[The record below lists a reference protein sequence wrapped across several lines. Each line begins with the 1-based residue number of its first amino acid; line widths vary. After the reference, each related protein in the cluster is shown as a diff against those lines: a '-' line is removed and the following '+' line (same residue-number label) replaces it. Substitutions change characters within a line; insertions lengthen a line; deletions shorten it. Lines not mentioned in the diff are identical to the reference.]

1 MTSPGAAPTCD
12 DAPAPAADDTPA
24 ADDAPAPAADDTP
37 TAAADDAPAPAADD
51 AYRTLV
57 VGGGGIRGVSAL
69 GAAARLSDAGL
80 LADVDT
86 FVGTSAGALVCAVLA
101 VKRDLREVMAV
112 LEREKYAPDY
122 DLAGMGSKYGLDSG
136 RHLASWIHRIL
147 GARYTFAEVRARFGT
162 TLVVCATDLTRRRA
176 AYLGPD
182 THPEMD
188 VGLALRATCA
198 VPLYFA
204 AVRTA
209 GGGLYVDGALMDNF
223 PMAWAR
229 AHTSRGRAL
238 GVCIRGDDPAPITS
252 LDTYVGA
259 LVDCIVQTDHDC
271 ADADDPDVV
280 YLRAPPDIGTLHLS
294 LSPAGLARLFDAG
307 RDQAGRFLASA

>member
-1 MTSPGAAPTCD
+1 MTSPAAAPTSD
-12 DAPAPAADDTPA
+12 DAVDAEDQRDAPPATADD
-24 ADDAPAPAADDTP
+24 DV
-37 TAAADDAPAPAADD
+37 
-51 AYRTLV
+51 YRTLV

-69 GAAARLSDAGL
+69 GAAARLADAGL

-101 VKRDLREVMAV
+101 VRRDVREVMAV

-122 DLAGMGSKYGLDSG
+122 DLAGIGSKYGLDSG

-182 THPEMD
+182 THPDMD

-209 GGGLYVDGALMDNF
+209 SGGLYVDGALMDNF
-223 PMAWAR
+223 PLAWAR

-271 ADADDPDVV
+271 ADADDSDVV

-294 LSPAGLARLFDAG
+294 LSPPGLARLFDAG
-307 RDQAGRFLASA
+307 RAQAERFLASA